1 RKTCA
6 LPPAPV
12 CAVAARET
20 PALQRAFATGGRVNE
35 IVSPAMGAPVSA
47 SSSRTLRPTLDDTPM
62 RVVALAPSAET
73 RVAGVGTMASV
84 RRSGTT
90 LNLNVTGPARR
101 PGAVTTTWKGTAAGS
116 APDMQSDAAMLYT
129 SDAP

>member
-1 RKTCA
+1 M
-6 LPPAPV
+6 
-12 CAVAARET
+12 
-20 PALQRAFATGGRVNE
+20 NE
-35 IVSPAMGAPVSA
+35 IVSPAMCAPVSE

-84 RRSGTT
+84 RRSATT

-101 PGAVTTTWKGTAAGS
+101 PGAVTTTWKGPAAGR
-116 APDMQSDAAMLYT
+116 APARKCAAAMPET
-129 SDAP
+129 SVANSSAEGWV